1 MTGRYS
7 VTDLLGRCYWRTDDM
22 RDAYDTAV
30 SYTAPR
36 DWKPEGI
43 VSLILVRDELSGRTV
58 YVKNGRVS
66 VYVQNGVDV
75 DRPRSRVA

>member
-22 RDAYDTAV
+22 ADAYQEAKQLGGSIDL
-30 SYTAPR
+30 
-36 DWKPEGI
+36 I
-43 VSLILVRDELSGRTV
+43 VVRDELSGRTV
-58 YVKNGRVS
+58 YVKSGRVS
-66 VYVQNGVDV
+66 VYVQNGIDV